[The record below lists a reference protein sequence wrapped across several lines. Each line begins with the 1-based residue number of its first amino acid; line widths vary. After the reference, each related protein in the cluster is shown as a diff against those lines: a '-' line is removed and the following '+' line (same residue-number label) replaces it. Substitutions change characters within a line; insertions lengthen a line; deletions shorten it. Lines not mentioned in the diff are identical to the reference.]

1 MKPVSINNKNF
12 LYKNVIMT
20 SKLFVTTLPD
30 FLLIQRSSFIW
41 FLIFG
46 LKNEIELFKPFLSSN
61 LSSKRFNF
69 RFFSN
74 EILLRKQKDVDINF
88 CKMNKFTY
96 SIGIFLPIQM
106 RHSKSSGLLNHST
119 FIGKLPL
126 MTRNCSFIIN
136 GYERVIINQIVRSP
150 GLYSSIQ
157 VIKKK
162 QTLILTLVP
171 ERGFWIKFLYDDL
184 GCRINF
190 DKTFETSI
198 LYFLDILGVK
208 EEEITKIIQFNS
220 VLQEQKKMDEI
231 IKKQEE
237 EERKKM
243 EEIIKAEQEEDD
255 EEISFLENIK
265 GIKNNEE
272 IKTLFLNLLNEKY
285 YFLGKVGR
293 LNLNQRL
300 GIRVPINQQKLTI
313 HDIFGIINYFLKVD
327 TFLIDD
333 IDDLKNR
340 RIRSIGELL
349 QIQFKIGLLRLERN
363 ITEKID
369 LNKKKKLSRPSDFF
383 DPKIITSANKEFFS
397 CSSLSHFM
405 QQSNVLSELSNKRR
419 ISALGP
425 GGFNGDRVSVMVRD
439 IHPSQYGR
447 ICPIETPE
455 GSTVGL
461 TTSFACYSKID
472 SNGFIKTPY
481 FRVKEGKVMNL
492 EPPIYLKS
500 EEEEFFKIASI
511 DCLINENGYIDND
524 FVIAKFQKEFILIPK
539 KEINYISVS
548 PIQILSIG
556 TALTPFLEHND
567 ANRILMG
574 SNMQRQAVPLL
585 YSRKPIIGTGLEQQ
599 IANDSGLFIF
609 SLKAGLVK
617 FVSSEEIIIK
627 NFDNSEINYKLNK
640 YERSNQETCL
650 NQKPIVWLGEEI
662 KQGQIIADAPGTDQ
676 TELALGQNLT
686 VAYMSWEGFNFED
699 SIVISDR
706 LIYQNLFTSIHIEK
720 CQTEVKK
727 TKSEKEILTTKIPF
741 LENKDIINLDSTGI
755 IRKGSF
761 VKPDDIL
768 IGKII
773 NYNPSHFDL
782 IPEARLLKA
791 IFGSKIFN
799 TRDVSFRVP
808 PGIFGR
814 VIHVQKLVDD
824 SKTYWFQI
832 FIAKKKN
839 IKVGDKI
846 AGRHG
851 NKGIISKI
859 LAHQDMPFL
868 PDGSVIDIILN
879 PLGVPSRMNVGQV
892 YECLLG
898 LAADYLNKR
907 YLILPFDEI
916 YQYEASRI
924 LINQKLLEAAKKTKK
939 SWLYNPYSIGKILLT
954 DGRTGEKFKNPILV
968 GRSYI
973 LKLIHMI
980 DEKIYARSTGKYSL
994 ITQQPVGGKA
1004 LLGGQRFGEMEVWA
1018 LEAYGSAYTL
1028 QELLT
1033 IKSDDI
1039 QGRTDLYSSIV
1050 FGKSIPKG
1058 GLPESFKVLM
1068 SELQSLGL
1076 DIRTHKLSI
1085 DKKNTIKKV
1094 EVDLMKT
1101 YEYKKNASR
1110 KRILSNR
1117 KISTRKISTKKI
1129 INKLKAE

>member
-1 MKPVSINNKNF
+1 MS
-12 LYKNVIMT
+12 

-61 LSSKRFNF
+61 LSVNF
-69 RFFSN
+69 RFYSN
-74 EILLRKQKDVDINF
+74 EFLLKKKKDVDINV
-88 CKMNKFTY
+88 CRMNKLTY
-96 SIGIFLPIQM
+96 SLAIFLPIQI
-106 RHSKSSGLLNHST
+106 RYSKNGGLLNHT
-119 FIGKLPL
+119 VFIGKLPL
-126 MTRNCSFIIN
+126 MTRKCSFIIN

-157 VIKKK
+157 VIKKN

-171 ERGFWIKFLYDDL
+171 ERGFWIKFLYDNS

-190 DKTFETSI
+190 DKTVETSI
-198 LYFLDILGVK
+198 FDFLNTIGVK
-208 EEEITKIIQFNS
+208 EEETKKIIKYNS
-220 VLQEQKKMDEI
+220 ILEKQKKIEKSL
-231 IKKQEE
+231 KKDQQREY
-237 EERKKM
+237 KKM
-243 EEIIKAEQEEDD
+243 
-255 EEISFLENIK
+255 SFLKNIEETEK
-265 GIKNNEE
+265 NEE
-272 IKTLFLNLLNEKY
+272 INTLFLNLLDEKY
-285 YFLGKVGR
+285 YFLGNSGR
-293 LNLNQRL
+293 LNLNCRL
-300 GIRVPINQQKLTI
+300 GIRVPITQQTITI
-313 HDIFGIINYFLKVD
+313 HDIFGIINYFSNIK
-327 TFLIDD
+327 TFFIDD

-340 RIRSIGELL
+340 HIRSIGELL
-349 QIQFKIGLLRLERN
+349 QIQFKIGILRLERN
-363 ITEKID
+363 ILEKID
-369 LNKKKKLSRPSDFF
+369 LNKKKKLSRPSDLF
-383 DPKIITSANKEFFS
+383 DPKIISSANKEFFS
-397 CSSLSHFM
+397 CSSLSHFL
-405 QQSNVLSELSNKRR
+405 QQSNILSELSNKRR

-425 GGFNGDRVSVMVRD
+425 GGFNSDRVSVMVRD

-472 SNGFIKTPY
+472 SNGCITTPY
-481 FRVKEGKVMNL
+481 FRVKEGKVLNL
-492 EPPIYLKS
+492 DPPIYLKS

-511 DCLINENGYIDND
+511 DCLINENGYINND
-524 FVIAKFQKEFILIPK
+524 FVIAKFKKEFILVPK

-556 TALTPFLEHND
+556 TSLTPFLEHND

-599 IANDSGLFIF
+599 ITNDSGLFTF
-609 SLKAGLVK
+609 SIKAGLVK
-617 FVSSEEIIIK
+617 FVCSQEIIIK
-627 NFDNSEINYKLNK
+627 NFDNSEISYKLNK

-650 NQKPIVWLGEEI
+650 NQKPIVWVGEEI

-699 SIVISDR
+699 SIIISDR
-706 LIYQNLFTSIHIEK
+706 LIYQNLFTSIHIIK
-720 CQTEVKK
+720 CQNEVKK
-727 TKSEKEILTTKIPF
+727 TKSENEIVTTKIPF
-741 LENKDIINLDSTGI
+741 IETKDIINLNSDGI
-755 IRKGSF
+755 IRIGSF

-808 PGIFGR
+808 SGIFGR
-814 VIHVQKLVDD
+814 VVYIQQINFED
-824 SKTYWFQI
+824 SKNYLFDI
-832 FIAKKKN
+832 FIAKKRN

-868 PDGSVIDIILN
+868 PDGTVIDIILN

-907 YLILPFDEI
+907 YLVLPFDEI
-916 YQYEASRI
+916 YQHEASRI
-924 LINQKLLEAAKKTKK
+924 LINEKLLEAAQETKK
-939 SWLYNPYSIGKILLT
+939 SWLYNPYSIGKILLR

-973 LKLIHMI
+973 LKLIHLV
-980 DEKIYARSTGKYSL
+980 DDKIYARSTGKYSL

-1033 IKSDDI
+1033 LKSDDI
-1039 QGRTDLYSSIV
+1039 QGRNDLYSCIV
-1050 FGKSIPKG
+1050 FGKRIPKG
-1058 GLPESFKVLM
+1058 GLPESFKVLI
-1068 SELQSLGL
+1068 SELQSIGL
-1076 DIRTHKLSI
+1076 DIRTYKLDI
-1085 DKKNTIKKV
+1085 NKRNFIEKI
-1094 EVDLMKT
+1094 EVNLMKT
-1101 YEYKKNASR
+1101 YESKK
-1110 KRILSNR
+1110 KLTQKKILSN
-1117 KISTRKISTKKI
+1117 KNVSKKKI
-1129 INKLKAE
+1129 INKLKT